1 VSDRTPLVS
10 IIVNVFNGERYLREC
25 LDSIVALEGDISKE
39 VIIIDDASTDGSA
52 AVIAEFANS
61 EVQCIM
67 LEKNIGAAAAINR
80 ATEAVRGQ
88 FVARIDYDDRYRPDF
103 LRASLSALEQHP
115 EAALVCASAMTIDPD
130 GVPGSRVGPE
140 GHGQRPGCGD
150 SFAELLRS
158 NFVTAPTLLARTRY
172 WRQAYPIPMGM
183 DFCDWYINLVMAEAA
198 PVVVL
203 DRVTADYRVHPLGMH
218 YTKVRS
224 GMGERV
230 TREVLD
236 RFLGTSPRA
245 GELAGA
251 ARAIRAG
258 HAKDW
263 GDKYFAAHLHRDA
276 LRCYWESLR
285 LEPAGILGL
294 GMMRRIT
301 GMVIGR
307 NRYETAKA
315 LLGTAR

>member
-1 VSDRTPLVS
+1 MRDRAPLVS

-25 LDSIVALEGDISKE
+25 LDSIVALEGDFSKE

-52 AVIAEFANS
+52 AIIADFVNDETQVI
-61 EVQCIM
+61 
-67 LEKNIGAAAAINR
+67 LLDKNIGAAAAIGR
-80 ATEAVRGQ
+80 ATEAVCGE
-88 FVARIDYDDRYRPDF
+88 FVARIDYDDQYRPDF
-103 LRASLSALEQHP
+103 LTVSLASFERHP
-115 EAALVCASAMTIDPD
+115 EAAFVCASAMTMDSD

-140 GHGQRPGCGD
+140 RHGQSPGCRD
-150 SFAELLRS
+150 SFAGLLRS

-172 WRQAYPIPMGM
+172 WREAHPIPKGM
-183 DFCDWYINLVMAEAA
+183 DFCDWYMSLVMAEAA

-218 YTKVRS
+218 LTKVRS

-230 TREVLD
+230 TREVLH
-236 RFLGTSPRA
+236 RFLDTGPRA

-285 LEPAGILGL
+285 LEPAGILDL
-294 GMMRRIT
+294 GMMRRIA
-301 GMVIGR
+301 GMLIGR

-315 LLGTAR
+315 ILGTAR